1 MGRAGFT
8 YNSDSVVVEVGLLVE
23 LLLELSVL
31 LDWPIGAMLANR
43 PHGDD
48 ELDGAKVTYWTPPG
62 CRAVLLTVLETIV
75 RSDVE

>member
-1 MGRAGFT
+1 MGWQPRVGMVSLSLDPVYCRDGMGRAGFT

-31 LDWPIGAMLANR
+31 LDWPIGVMLANR

-48 ELDGAKVTYWTPPG
+48 ELM
-62 CRAVLLTVLETIV
+62 V
-75 RSDVE
+75 RR